1 MAKKCPDCGFS
12 NEDSRIFCG
21 SCGEPLGGD
30 ERLVRDMERMVKQKN
45 EEAAAPKTQAAKAS
59 SSKTRTQDDDDYVH
73 HKSAP
78 KKESNAGLIFL
89 GIVAVGLL
97 AVVAWYFFTQA

>member
-30 ERLVRDMERMVKQKN
+30 EKLVRDMEKMKKQHEEDAKNPKPVQDKPLEGKKPKDEDYVAPVKK
-45 EEAAAPKTQAAKAS
+45 
-59 SSKTRTQDDDDYVH
+59 QDDTAV
-73 HKSAP
+73 
-78 KKESNAGLIFL
+78 NLGLIFL
-89 GIVAVGLL
+89 GVIAVALLVVVG
-97 AVVAWYFFTQA
+97 WYFLTQA